1 MKISF
6 FKKIDKLNLSIE
18 KKYFLIISLGSF
30 VLSFLFL
37 NLIFY
42 ILNDEK
48 LAAICTVIFVFIY
61 NYYFLKKTFSVQ
73 ENYKLF
79 ITLIILSILFRFFE
93 FYIFNS
99 LLFFFKNINICWF
112 ISIVISFI
120 IKFFVYPYTINKI
133 R

>member
-48 LAAICTVIFVFIY
+48 LAAMCTVIFVFIY

-79 ITLIILSILFRFFE
+79 ITLIILSLLFRFFE

>member
-79 ITLIILSILFRFFE
+79 ITLIILSLLFRFFE

-112 ISIVISFI
+112 ISIVVSFI

>member
-79 ITLIILSILFRFFE
+79 ITLIILSLLFRFFE

>member
-6 FKKIDKLNLSIE
+6 FKKIDKLNLSVE

-48 LAAICTVIFVFIY
+48 LAAVCTVIFVFIY
-61 NYYFLKKTFSVQ
+61 NFYFLKKTFSVQ

-79 ITLIILSILFRFFE
+79 ITLIILSLLFRFFE

-99 LLFFFKNINICWF
+99 LLFFFKNINLCWF
-112 ISIVISFI
+112 ICIVISFI
-120 IKFFVYPYTINKI
+120 IKFFIYPYTINKI

>member
-1 MKISF
+1 MKNLF
-6 FKKIDKLNLSIE
+6 FKKINKLNLPIE

-48 LAAICTVIFVFIY
+48 LAAVCTVIFVFIY
-61 NYYFLKKTFSVQ
+61 NFYFLKKTFSVQ

-79 ITLIILSILFRFFE
+79 ITLIILSLLFRFFE

-99 LLFFFKNINICWF
+99 LLFFFKNINLCWF
-112 ISIVISFI
+112 ICIVISFI
-120 IKFFVYPYTINKI
+120 IKFFIYPYTINKI

>member
-48 LAAICTVIFVFIY
+48 LAAVCTVIFVFIY
-61 NYYFLKKTFSVQ
+61 NFYFLKKTFSVQ

-79 ITLIILSILFRFFE
+79 ITLIILSLLFRFFE

-99 LLFFFKNINICWF
+99 LLFFFKNINLCWF
-112 ISIVISFI
+112 ICIVISFI
-120 IKFFVYPYTINKI
+120 IKFFIYPYTINKI

>member
-48 LAAICTVIFVFIY
+48 LAAMCTVIFVFIY

-79 ITLIILSILFRFFE
+79 ITLIILSLLFRFFE

-112 ISIVISFI
+112 ISIVVSFI

>member
-1 MKISF
+1 MKILF

-79 ITLIILSILFRFFE
+79 ITLIILSLLFRFFE

-112 ISIVISFI
+112 ICIVISFI

>member
-79 ITLIILSILFRFFE
+79 ITLIILS
-93 FYIFNS
+93 
-99 LLFFFKNINICWF
+99 LL
-112 ISIVISFI
+112 
-120 IKFFVYPYTINKI
+120 
-133 R
+133 

>member
-79 ITLIILSILFRFFE
+79 ITLIILSLLFRFFE

-99 LLFFFKNINICWF
+99 LLFFFKNINLCWF
-112 ISIVISFI
+112 ICIVISFI
-120 IKFFVYPYTINKI
+120 IKFFIYPYTINKI

>member
-1 MKISF
+1 MKNLF
-6 FKKIDKLNLSIE
+6 FKKINKLNLPVE

-48 LAAICTVIFVFIY
+48 LAAVCTVIFVFIY
-61 NYYFLKKTFSVQ
+61 NFYFLKKTFSVQ

-79 ITLIILSILFRFFE
+79 ITLIILSLLFRFFE

-99 LLFFFKNINICWF
+99 LLFFFKNINLCWF
-112 ISIVISFI
+112 ICIVISFI
-120 IKFFVYPYTINKI
+120 IKFFIYPYTINKI